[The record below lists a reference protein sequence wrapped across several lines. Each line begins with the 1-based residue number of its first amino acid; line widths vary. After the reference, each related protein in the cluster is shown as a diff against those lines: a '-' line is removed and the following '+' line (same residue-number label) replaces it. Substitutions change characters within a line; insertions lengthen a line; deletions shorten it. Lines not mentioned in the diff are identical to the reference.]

1 MKWQLESRRI
11 DEVYPNVKNP
21 RRMDKEQAE
30 ALENSIKKFGLC
42 APIVLNGSGTIIG
55 GHQRVNTMRAMGYEF
70 VDVYV
75 SQSHIT
81 QEEEEELSILLN
93 KISGE
98 WDSDILANCWDG
110 EDLLRYG
117 FSPKELGLEADE
129 ERKKPPRK
137 FTLTIQC
144 EDEIQLELIE
154 EQVAQLIEQCE
165 GVRYKVKIK

>member
-1 MKWQLESRRI
+1 MKWQLESRSI

-21 RRMDKEQAE
+21 RTMDKEQAQ
-30 ALENSIKKFGLC
+30 ALENSIEKFGLC
-42 APIVLNGSGTIIG
+42 QPIVLNGSGAIIG
-55 GHQRVNTMRAMGYEF
+55 GNQRVATMRALGFEF

-75 SQSHIT
+75 PQSPLT
-81 QEEEEELSILLN
+81 QEEEEELGIILN

-98 WDSDILANCWDG
+98 WDFDILANDW
-110 EDLLRYG
+110 ELASLIEYG
-117 FSPKELGLEADE
+117 FSPKELGLEPDE

-137 FTLTIQC
+137 FILTIQC

-154 EQVAQLIEQCE
+154 EQVAQLVEQCE